1 MQLIVQL
8 ILIYLCLLLFKV
20 KRDTKLAILLLVA
33 ICFNSVTIPYIP
45 FGTGKYIICTCFILS
60 ELPHII
66 SHFKSIKHTI
76 LKSLLFSIIAAT
88 IILAINSPHYNNL
101 MQYIRLFMMEL
112 ITKYF
117 VIAYAFLSLTNENSL
132 QKVIKISSYGLIILT
147 GFAILNY
154 ITKQSIFI
162 NEILSG
168 INVTDV
174 MENAGNKYTYEDR
187 FRVQAMFAS
196 PFDYGYICIILF
208 LLNWYGY
215 SKSLINKRQFYI
227 NIVCCIFGIIT
238 CGCRTNILCA
248 IIGALTYT
256 LFAFKTS
263 KKLKY
268 IVIGLL
274 LGAIGISTSPL
285 LQSKITEML
294 TIFDTNNTNISGSS
308 IELRLAQYAAVLF
321 HIKNHELFGRGLDY
335 FNIDMGWGEGRE
347 FLVDEDLAGLEGVL
361 MNHLLERGIIGVIFY
376 LLFYISLLVF
386 AYRKRSLDKTTTAL
400 TIAVLIVYLTFSNMT
415 GELSSVFPTLL
426 IIGCCLKLIY
436 RKSYLKQNHEIQ
448 CHNTSLQS

>member
-8 ILIYLCLLLFKV
+8 SLVYLCFLLFKV
-20 KRDTKLAILLLVA
+20 KRETKLAILLLVA

-45 FGTGKYIICTCFILS
+45 FGTGKYIICICFILS
-60 ELPHII
+60 EITHII
-66 SHFKSIKHTI
+66 NHFRSIKYTI
-76 LKSLLFSIIAAT
+76 LKSLLFSIIVAT

-132 QKVIKISSYGLIILT
+132 QKTLRISSYGLIILT

-154 ITKQSIFI
+154 ITKQSLFI
-162 NEILSG
+162 NEVLSG

-174 MENAGNKYTYEDR
+174 IENTGNKYTYEDR

-215 SKSLINKRQFYI
+215 SKSLINKRYFYI
-227 NIVCCIFGIIT
+227 NILCCIFGIIT

-248 IIGALTYT
+248 IIGVLTYI
-256 LFAFKTS
+256 LFAFNTS

-268 IVIGLL
+268 IVTSFL
-274 LGAIGISTSPL
+274 LGTIAISTSPL
-285 LQSKITEML
+285 LQSKIIEML

-308 IELRLAQYAAVLF
+308 IELRLVQYTAVLF
-321 HIKNHELFGRGLDY
+321 HIKNYELFGRGLDY

-361 MNHLLERGIIGVIFY
+361 MNHLLERGIVGVIFY
-376 LLFYISLLVF
+376 LLFYISLLFF
-386 AYRKRSLDKTTTAL
+386 AYRKRSLDKTTAAL
-400 TIAVLIVYLTFSNMT
+400 CIATLTVYLVFSNMT
-415 GELSSVFPTLL
+415 GELNSAFPSLL
-426 IIGCCLKLIY
+426 IAGFCIKILYNKISQY
-436 RKSYLKQNHEIQ
+436 KTHKN
-448 CHNTSLQS
+448 NF